1 MRPSA
6 RPVPA
11 ALLLAFALAA
21 SGCGLLLRLGVG
33 IVYDRVDLPDEQA
46 IRDVPYA
53 DDGLAKHRLNLFLPT
68 PDSVR
73 ADRAADG
80 WPTIVFVHG
89 GGWTEGDKDLE
100 VGGADVYNN
109 IGRFFASRGI
119 GAATVSYR
127 LLPEV
132 RWPAQID
139 DVAAAV
145 AWLSK
150 HIEGYGGDPDGL
162 VLMGHSAGAQLA
174 ARVAFAPDPL
184 AAQGLSTDVVCGLI
198 AVSGAGY
205 DLEDEETY
213 ALSNDPAYYARRFD
227 PNGIDADWQTAASPI
242 RFVDA
247 DAPPTL
253 ILYAGGESDA
263 LQRQSRL
270 LNEALTDAGAESIVI
285 VVPGQSHE
293 RIVPTLSRDDR
304 TAGPAMLDFV
314 HSLTC
319 E

>member
-1 MRPSA
+1 MKPVA
-6 RPVPA
+6 RRVV
-11 ALLLAFALAA
+11 LLVLLAFAVAA

-33 IVYDRVDLPDEQA
+33 LVYDRVDLPAEQV
-46 IRDVPYA
+46 IRDVAYA

-80 WPTIVFVHG
+80 WPTVVFVHG

-127 LLPEV
+127 LLPGV

-145 AWLSK
+145 AWL
-150 HIEGYGGDPDGL
+150 HAHVADYGGDPDGL
-162 VLMGHSAGAQLA
+162 ILMGHSAGSQLA
-174 ARVAFAPDPL
+174 VRVALDPEPLRSLGLAPDL
-184 AAQGLSTDVVCGLI
+184 VCGVI

-205 DLEDEETY
+205 DLRDEETY
-213 ALSNDPAYYARRFD
+213 ALSDDPGYYARRFD
-227 PNGIDADWQTAASPI
+227 PERDRRRLENRCLADPLRRCRCAAIP
-242 RFVDA
+242 R
-247 DAPPTL
+247 
-253 ILYAGGESDA
+253 
-263 LQRQSRL
+263 
-270 LNEALTDAGAESIVI
+270 
-285 VVPGQSHE
+285 
-293 RIVPTLSRDDR
+293 
-304 TAGPAMLDFV
+304 
-314 HSLTC
+314 SLRRRR